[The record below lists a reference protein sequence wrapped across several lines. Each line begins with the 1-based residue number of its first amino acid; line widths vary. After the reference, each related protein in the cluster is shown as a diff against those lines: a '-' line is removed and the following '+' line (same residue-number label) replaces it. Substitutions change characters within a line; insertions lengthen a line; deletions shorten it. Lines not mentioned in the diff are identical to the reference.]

1 LQKFEEE
8 PMTPRTS
15 QASRSHKTARNIFP
29 MQAWE
34 PTLDE
39 MLAEPVV
46 QLMMMV
52 DGVRPDEVVRLLRQ
66 ARDRLDSDSRM
77 Q

>member
-1 LQKFEEE
+1 
-8 PMTPRTS
+8 MTPRTS
-15 QASRSHKTARNIFP
+15 QANRKTAREDFA

-46 QLMMMV
+46 QLMMTV
-52 DGVRPDEVVRLLRQ
+52 DGVDPAEVVTLLRQ
-66 ARDRLDSDSRM
+66 ARDRLDTDDHTP
-77 Q
+77 

>member
-1 LQKFEEE
+1 
-8 PMTPRTS
+8 MTPRMS
-15 QASRSHKTARNIFP
+15 QYGRKAERKTYA

-46 QLMMMV
+46 QMMMTV
-52 DGVRPDEVVRLLRQ
+52 DGVRPTEVVTLLRE
-66 ARDRLDSDSRM
+66 ARQRLDGDGAM
-77 Q
+77 H

>member
-1 LQKFEEE
+1 
-8 PMTPRTS
+8 MTPRTS
-15 QASRSHKTARNIFP
+15 LACRKAARTTFA

-46 QLMMMV
+46 QLMMTV
-52 DGVRPDEVVRLLRQ
+52 DGVRPADVVTLLRE
-66 ARDRLDSDSRM
+66 ARERLDLDDRM

>member
-1 LQKFEEE
+1 
-8 PMTPRTS
+8 MTPRTS
-15 QASRSHKTARNIFP
+15 QANRKIAHEDFT

-46 QLMMMV
+46 QLMMTV
-52 DGVRPDEVVRLLRQ
+52 DGVDPADVVTLLRQ
-66 ARDRLDSDSRM
+66 ARDRLDSDGHIR
-77 Q
+77 

>member
-1 LQKFEEE
+1 MFEKFEEE

-15 QASRSHKTARNIFP
+15 QAKTARNIFP

-46 QLMMMV
+46 QLMMTV
-52 DGVRPDEVVRLLRQ
+52 DGVRPDDVVALLRE
-66 ARDRLDSDSRM
+66 ARERLD
-77 Q
+77 

>member
-1 LQKFEEE
+1 
-8 PMTPRTS
+8 MMPRTS
-15 QASRSHKTARNIFP
+15 QANRKAAREDFAT
-29 MQAWE
+29 QAWE

-46 QLMMMV
+46 QLMMTV
-52 DGVRPDEVVRLLRQ
+52 DGVDPADVVTLLRQ
-66 ARDRLDSDSRM
+66 ARDRLDSDDHM

>member
-1 LQKFEEE
+1 
-8 PMTPRTS
+8 MMPRTL
-15 QASRSHKTARNIFP
+15 QANRKAAREDLAT
-29 MQAWE
+29 QAWE

-46 QLMMMV
+46 QLMMTV
-52 DGVRPDEVVRLLRQ
+52 DGVDPADVVTLLRQ
-66 ARDRLDSDSRM
+66 ARDRLDSDDHM

>member
-1 LQKFEEE
+1 MQTPVAFEEK

-15 QASRSHKTARNIFP
+15 QACCKTERQTFA

-46 QLMMMV
+46 QLMMTV
-52 DGVRPDEVVRLLRQ
+52 DGVRPDDVVTLLRQ
-66 ARDRLDSDSRM
+66 MRERLD
-77 Q
+77 